1 MKFENALLFFQHLIG
16 LDEAKM
22 RENLS
27 QLCPKEAPIFAETLA
42 LIDAHYANQQRSGF
56 TQLVGAQA
64 DLLCDDNHA
73 KSLEGKQV
81 GPYLLK
87 QKLGEGGM
95 GAVYLGQR
103 NDGLIEQKVAV
114 KFVFA

>member
-56 TQLVGAQA
+56 TPLSAE
-64 DLLCDDNHA
+64 A
-73 KSLEGKQV
+73 K
-81 GPYLLK
+81 
-87 QKLGEGGM
+87 
-95 GAVYLGQR
+95 AWRRR
-103 NDGLIEQKVAV
+103 NGRG
-114 KFVFA
+114 VFRSAK